1 MTAEV
6 SMSTQVDLKHRAELV
21 MRELERMSRT
31 YGVPVD
37 DMTAWLRRTYG
48 IGTYG
53 RVTDEH
59 LRALE
64 AEVRRWVGEIDDER
78 EETTPVI
85 ETETR
90 AVVVHAETAPVAR
103 EPDEERRRLL
113 RNLILR
119 DATDAQID
127 LVLRICERY
136 GFDPLLKHVV
146 LISGQ
151 LYVTRDGL
159 LHIAHASGQLD
170 GIEVEAERDAD
181 GKWIAT
187 AKVYRKDMAR
197 PFVYSAHQAEHEVPQ
212 SKAWQKAPRAMT
224 VKCAEVMAL
233 RRAFAVAIG
242 GAEEIGYE
250 GEVE

>member
-1 MTAEV
+1 
-6 SMSTQVDLKHRAELV
+6 MSTDVKAGTSQRVAVV
-21 MRELERMSRT
+21 MRELERMSRA
-31 YGVPVD
+31 YGVSID
-37 DMTAWLRRTYG
+37 DMTSWLRRTYG
-48 IGTYG
+48 LSTYG
-53 RVTDEH
+53 RVTDEQLH
-59 LRALE
+59 ALE
-64 AEVRRWVGEIDDER
+64 TEVRRWVGEIDNER
-78 EETTPVI
+78 EETTPVV

-90 AVVVHAETAPVAR
+90 AVVVHAETAPVDR
-103 EPDEERRRLL
+103 ESDDERRRLL

-136 GFDPLLKHVV
+136 GLDPLLKHVV

-159 LHIAHASGQLD
+159 LHLAHASGQLD